1 MNTPKEITL
10 KEWSAYLPYGLKAQL
25 VWDKSEDFEWQD
37 WASDLS
43 KFEKGAVWKL
53 CGYAEPDLNIP
64 LGEGEF
70 SGWLWRN
77 GNTYVNFH
85 SGIKPILRDLSDLT
99 KEIEHDG
106 EKFVPIERLLDIES
120 GINWSSSDYLLA
132 ESGVGEYWVKLKGK
146 KKSFVFGFNCYKK
159 YFYMHSQFGDNKYV
173 KNQLQLFNRLFEW
186 KFNVFQLPDELIVKV
201 TEDFNPYK

>member
-1 MNTPKEITL
+1 MDKPKEITL
-10 KEWSAYLPYGLKAQL
+10 KEWSAYLPYGLKFATKRGYDTL
-25 VWDKSEDFEWQD
+25 STLSEDMINCDFEEYY
-37 WASDLS
+37 S
-43 KFEKGAVWKL
+43 
-53 CGYAEPDLNIP
+53 LN
-64 LGEGEF
+64 E
-70 SGWLWRN
+70 
-77 GNTYVNFH
+77 V
-85 SGIKPILRDLSDLT
+85 KPILRDLSDLT